1 MAKCIGCSMLSSN
14 SPFSPVNDSAKLSM
28 KLGLDG
34 ASSQR
39 ASAQRF
45 KVKDIPAST
54 LPAKKGI
61 NL

>member
-1 MAKCIGCSMLSSN
+1 MLSSN